1 MKKPRVVLFDLG
13 NVLVHIYP
21 EAFLRTLGLDS
32 PENRARYGPRVVDI
46 VKEYE
51 RGRESTEQY
60 LNRLEALLA
69 ADGHRFTHDE
79 LTGAMLTVIGLPLEG
94 MDELVRRVGERA
106 HLGLLSNTNPL
117 HYHHCL
123 EHLPALRHIPVHF
136 LSYQLLALKPE
147 PAIYQGVI
155 EATGLPAE
163 EMLFIDDIEENVA
176 GARTVGMQGVRFTSP
191 SDLEDE
197 LRGHDLM

>member
-13 NVLVHIYP
+13 NVLVHIHP

-32 PENRARYGPRVVDI
+32 PENRARYGQRIVDI

-60 LNRLEALLA
+60 LNRLDALLA
-69 ADGHRFTHDE
+69 ADGHRFTPTE
-79 LTGAMLTVIGLPLEG
+79 LTRAMLTVIGSPLEG
-94 MDELVRRVGERA
+94 MEELVRRVGERA

-147 PAIYQGVI
+147 PAIYQGVVD
-155 EATGLPAE
+155 AMGLPAE
-163 EMLFIDDIEENVA
+163 DILFVDDIEENVT
-176 GARTVGMQGVRFTSP
+176 GARTVGLQGIRFTAP
-191 SDLEDE
+191 SDLETE
-197 LRGHDLM
+197 LRARELV